1 MAQQRNSLRDR
12 LDRLKHL
19 YGLRE
24 KRGVIIACIV
34 VVIVLAVASVIMT
47 GSAGGVE
54 IDRGS
59 VSTNPQVNIK
69 AEVEDDDNRGSSNLE
84 GSSSEG
90 SSEAMETG
98 LVVDVDGAVNGPGV
112 YEIAVSNA
120 RVRDAVNA
128 AGGLAADADTAQI
141 NLAAPLS
148 DGQKVY
154 VPRVGETPPAASASP
169 SDGSTHASPTT
180 SANGLVNINSATVE
194 ELKTLPGVGDA
205 TAEAIVRD
213 REQNGP
219 FASTE
224 DLMRVSGIGEK
235 KYEKLEGLICV

>member
-1 MAQQRNSLRDR
+1 MAQKRNSLRDR
-12 LDRLKHL
+12 LERLKHR

-24 KRGVIIACIV
+24 KRGVIVACTA

-59 VSTNPQVNIK
+59 ADTNPQVNVK
-69 AEVEDDDNRGSSNLE
+69 AEVEEEHTRGSSNLE
-84 GSSSEG
+84 GSSSEVG
-90 SSEAMETG
+90 SDSADVT

-112 YEIAVSNA
+112 YEIAVPNA

-141 NLAAPLS
+141 NLASPLA

-154 VPRVGETPPAASASP
+154 VPRQGETAPAATSS
-169 SDGSTHASPTT
+169 GSGVVSQGAATGSSNAV
-180 SANGLVNINSATVE
+180 VNINSATAE
-194 ELKTLPGVGDA
+194 ELETLPGVGEA
-205 TAEAIVRD
+205 TAEAIIQD

-235 KYEKLEGLICV
+235 KYAKLEGLICV